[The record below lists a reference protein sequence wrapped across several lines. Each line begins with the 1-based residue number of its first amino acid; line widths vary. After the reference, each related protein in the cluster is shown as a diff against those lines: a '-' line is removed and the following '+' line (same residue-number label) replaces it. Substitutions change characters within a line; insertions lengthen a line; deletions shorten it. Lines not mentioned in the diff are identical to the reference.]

1 MIALLGVDWFW
12 SAWLAVVAIV
22 ELLVAIL
29 GLPDLAPSWL
39 YPVPIYVAAAG
50 VASIV
55 YAIVYE
61 FAAHPPVGDRAAES
75 QRRDNPQPVS
85 TGESVI
91 PAGIGNA
98 LVILAVFL
106 DAAFFKGDP
115 VIAFVGLPVVFV
127 TAPFFAL
134 FAFGYIRGQ
143 PDVGGFAYRT
153 MPWGLVG
160 FLLLSGLVLAGRQL
174 GWDLRGILVVIG
186 IIGVAVLGV
195 NVGINIQRRRPAE

>member
-1 MIALLGVDWFW
+1 MIAILGVDWFW
-12 SAWLAVVAIV
+12 SGWLAVVAIV
-22 ELLVAIL
+22 ELLVAVL
-29 GLPDLAPSWL
+29 GLPDLAPRWL
-39 YPVPIYVAAAG
+39 YPVPIYVGAAG

-85 TGESVI
+85 TGESII

-106 DAAFFKGDP
+106 DAAFSRSDP
-115 VIAFVGLPVVFV
+115 VIAFVSLPVVFV
-127 TAPFFAL
+127 TAPFFAM

-153 MPWGLVG
+153 MPWGLAG
-160 FLLLSGLVLAGRQL
+160 FLLLSGLVLAGRQF

-186 IIGVAVLGV
+186 IIGVAIIGV
-195 NVGINIQRRRPAE
+195 NIGINIQRRRPAE